1 MQELP
6 QNSPN
11 DYLDYTYTVLNLDIG
26 LFVAALSQ
34 VRVYVV
40 QPLGDDMVEV
50 VDYGDPSEKFT
61 PESVEIL
68 GNYYMRGQF
77 EFRVHVLFI
86 LFFSL
91 WISVRRDRRAPK
103 VIRQAIVLHKRVR
116 LENDLPSEDCFY
128 L

>member
-50 VDYGDPSEKFT
+50 VDNGSAVEKIT
-61 PESVEIL
+61 PDAIKINGSFLKDRVEAQL
-68 GNYYMRGQF
+68 
-77 EFRVHVLFI
+77 
-86 LFFSL
+86 
-91 WISVRRDRRAPK
+91 
-103 VIRQAIVLHKRVR
+103 
-116 LENDLPSEDCFY
+116 
-128 L
+128 